1 VVDEVA
7 AEPIARGLAA
17 LRDAP
22 AGGFSSR
29 ARASV
34 EGFTYA
40 TQARAFTALYERLR
54 R

>member
-22 AGGFSSR
+22 AGGFSPR

-34 EGFTYA
+34 ESFTYA
-40 TQARAFTALYERLR
+40 AQARAFTELYERLR